1 MKKQDKA
8 FIIAVVSLTIGA
20 FTGFSTHIYP
30 EHFLAETEQG
40 LMVYHGV
47 GIPVVSLIVGV
58 LAIVYIMYGWIKSK
72 SKDKDED
79 KDKE

>member
-30 EHFLAETEQG
+30 ENFLVANAQG
-40 LMVYHGV
+40 NMVYHGV
-47 GIPVVSLIVGV
+47 GIPVVSLVVGV
-58 LAIVYIMYGWIKSK
+58 LAIVYIMYGWIKGK

-79 KDKE
+79 KE